1 VRGTLAADTVSLAG
15 YTVQSQTFAIIDELA
30 QGTLRAP
37 ASALMGMGFQ
47 QLASS
52 GATPF
57 WQVLAQS
64 NQLQQPL
71 FTFQLARNNQ
81 NPTVLNAQT
90 LADQLQPGGVFTLG
104 ELDSNQYEG
113 DITYTSL
120 TSRAYW
126 TIPMDSLNVNGRTT
140 SLSSS
145 ENVAAID
152 TGTTLVAGPP
162 SVVRSI
168 YEQIPGSVTAPMG
181 GDDSSIY
188 YAFPCSTTVQV
199 SLTFSGKAW
208 SINSADF
215 NYGLYGRQGNT
226 NYCLGAFFGTDI
238 GQGAPDW
245 IVGDA
250 FLKNVFSIYDSNP
263 ARVGFASL
271 RGNTAQTLATTTGAI
286 RQATATAA
294 PASSGASSS
303 SVAPAILPSNSADN
317 TASGN
322 VGGSGLPAPTP
333 GTTIVTQTASL
344 MAGPSQSGSS
354 SSGSGSGRNAGARS
368 AGATLSSLGLVA
380 SSLFLGALAVL
391 L

>member
-1 VRGTLAADTVSLAG
+1 
-15 YTVQSQTFAIIDELA
+15 
-30 QGTLRAP
+30 
-37 ASALMGMGFQ
+37 
-47 QLASS
+47 
-52 GATPF
+52 
-57 WQVLAQS
+57 
-64 NQLQQPL
+64 LQQPL